1 MYFMFF
7 APIFLVCSACD
18 LRFSSCSRSRA
29 AVLYIPFRNISWAK
43 SHHPMSIQERRK
55 RQTSGGENM
64 TTDGTVVDVSQDWA
78 LACDVQQGFMQAP
91 CTASDSFDYS
101 ARCRQVRALGGDCYN
116 FIPLKNDRLALV
128 VGDASGKG
136 LAAALM
142 IANVQS
148 SLRTAA
154 LFTGDDLA
162 ALFKVVNHQAYAS
175 SSEDRYAT
183 LFYGVFDGSTRT
195 LRYVNAG
202 HNPPVLIRQ
211 DGSMH
216 WLETG
221 GAPVGLFA
229 DSKYGEGMVK
239 LDTGDLLIAFTDGLI
254 EATNQDGEEWGVQ
267 GLLKVSACGSQ
278 RSQDA
283 ADLVN
288 SIFNTMDDFSK
299 GHQTDD
305 ATLAVVRAD
314 FRLPVF

>member
-1 MYFMFF
+1 
-7 APIFLVCSACD
+7 
-18 LRFSSCSRSRA
+18 
-29 AVLYIPFRNISWAK
+29 
-43 SHHPMSIQERRK
+43 
-55 RQTSGGENM
+55 M
-64 TTDGTVVDVSQDWA
+64 TTNEMVVDVSQDWL
-78 LACDVQQGFMQAP
+78 LACDVQQALMQAP
-91 CTASDSFDYS
+91 HTASDLLDYS
-101 ARCRQVRALGGDCYN
+101 ARCRQARALGGDCYN
-116 FIPLKNDRLALV
+116 FISLKNGRLALV

-162 ALFKVVNHQAYAS
+162 ALLKVVNHHAYAS
-175 SSEDRYAT
+175 SSEGRYAT
-183 LFYGVFDGSTRT
+183 LFYGTFDGSTRT

-202 HNPPVLIRQ
+202 HNPPVVIRR

-229 DSKYGEGMVK
+229 DSEYRVGIVTLE
-239 LDTGDLLIAFTDGLI
+239 TGDLLIAFTDGLI

-267 GLLKVSACGSQ
+267 GLLKVAARGAQC
-278 RSQDA
+278 SQDA
-283 ADLVN
+283 GDLVN
-288 SIFNTMDDFSK
+288 LIFNTMDDFCK

-305 ATLAVVRAD
+305 QTLAVVRVGS
-314 FRLPVF
+314 RVL

>member
-1 MYFMFF
+1 
-7 APIFLVCSACD
+7 
-18 LRFSSCSRSRA
+18 
-29 AVLYIPFRNISWAK
+29 
-43 SHHPMSIQERRK
+43 
-55 RQTSGGENM
+55 M
-64 TTDGTVVDVSQDWA
+64 TTDEMIVDVSQDWV
-78 LACDVQQGFMQAP
+78 LACDVQQGFMRAQRA
-91 CTASDSFDYS
+91 ASDSLDYS

-116 FIPLKNDRLALV
+116 FTALKSNRLALV

-202 HNPPVLIRQ
+202 HNPPVVIRR

-229 DSKYGEGMVK
+229 DSEYGEGIVK
-239 LDTGDLLIAFTDGLI
+239 LETGDLLIAFTDGLI
-254 EATNQDGEEWGVQ
+254 EATNQDGEEWGVR
-267 GLLKVSACGSQ
+267 GLLKASACGAQ
-278 RSQDA
+278 CSQDA
-283 ADLVN
+283 GELVN
-288 SIFNTMDDFSK
+288 LIFNAMDDFSK

-305 ATLAVVRAD
+305 ATLAVVGVK
-314 FRLPVF
+314 LGCGCSEQLG

>member
-1 MYFMFF
+1 M
-7 APIFLVCSACD
+7 C
-18 LRFSSCSRSRA
+18 
-29 AVLYIPFRNISWAK
+29 
-43 SHHPMSIQERRK
+43 
-55 RQTSGGENM
+55 GGEKM
-64 TTDGTVVDVSQDWA
+64 TTEEMVVDVSQDWA

-91 CTASDSFDYS
+91 STVSNSFDYS

-116 FIPLKNDRLALV
+116 FTPLNDDGFSLV

-162 ALFKVVNHQAYAS
+162 TLFKIVNHQAYTS

-183 LFYGVFDGSTRT
+183 LFYGVFDGSSRI

-202 HNPPVLIRQ
+202 HNPPVVMRR

-216 WLETG
+216 CLEAG
-221 GAPVGLFA
+221 GAPVGLFD
-229 DSKYGEGMVK
+229 DSEYREGSVK
-239 LDTGDLLIAFTDGLI
+239 LERGDLVIAFTDGLT

-267 GLLKVSACGSQ
+267 GLLKAAACGSH
-278 RSQDA
+278 SQDA
-283 ADLVN
+283 GDLVN
-288 SIFNTMDDFSK
+288 LIFNSMDDFSK
-299 GHQTDD
+299 EHQTDD
-305 ATLAVVRAD
+305 ATLAVVRAI
-314 FRLPVF
+314 